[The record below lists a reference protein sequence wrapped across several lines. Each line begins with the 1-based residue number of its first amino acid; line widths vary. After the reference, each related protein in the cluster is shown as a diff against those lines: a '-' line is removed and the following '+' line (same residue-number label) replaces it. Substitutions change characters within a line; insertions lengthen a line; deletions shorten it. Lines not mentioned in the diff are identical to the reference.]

1 MSLTYGFYNSANGD
15 RKYDAED
22 FNSLFDGILE
32 DGVFSNVGELF
43 AVESMV
49 VGNMVA
55 IHTGK
60 AWFDKTWTTNDT
72 PFPIDCGNPELTLN
86 RIDAVV
92 LEINKSPASRE
103 NAFKVVKG
111 APSNTPKKPIL
122 TKNDTI
128 TQYPLAYITRRF
140 GASYINQVDIE
151 NAVGTKET
159 PFATGIMQT
168 ADIGVLLEQWNASFL
183 AWFETVKGQLSGD
196 VAGNLQLQIDE
207 LEENIDKKLID
218 TYKVGEKIS
227 FYNNREYD
235 SWGGS
240 GDFSIDLE
248 KIGLDPDKYIENKAQ
263 MLMLSEY
270 PDFKQYLINN
280 GVSTKNFSRAKESAQ
295 KGVFAGDRFIIIKP
309 DGFYYSFDGI
319 SFIRQPSD
327 IEIQVSDL
335 KTQNDTLYEK
345 SCIFYVCGNTCYFS
359 IDKGRTVTEHTYYP
373 DDISEVAVVFANDQ
387 WYIITKGLTHVAS
400 TDAFGR
406 PTSWT
411 HTPNGIAAQIRSA
424 CYGQEHFVVVGTD
437 NIIRKSRDCYSFEA
451 VPAISAEYISYGHG
465 LFFIIHTPESAGVIP
480 YIDRPA
486 YSEVKSMNYSTN
498 VRAEFSKFSKKGN
511 FFYFHYFEIS
521 SSADDGNIVIFDLNT
536 GDVLDLQYSTNAS
549 EDGTSFMTDDG
560 DRILFN
566 NGDDTFIY
574 GDFFDIRVADED
586 YNTHIKIK
594 E

>member
-1 MSLTYGFYNSANGD
+1 MSLTYGFYNSTNGD

-49 VGNMVA
+49 AGNMVV
-55 IHTGK
+55 IRTGK
-60 AWFDKTWTTNDT
+60 AWFDKTWTTNGT

-103 NAFKVVKG
+103 NTFKVVKG
-111 APSNTPKKPIL
+111 TPSNTPKKPIL
-122 TKNDTI
+122 TKNDTV
-128 TQYPLAYITRRF
+128 TQYPLAYITRYF
-140 GASYINQVDIE
+140 GASYINPVDIE

-196 VAGNLQLQIDE
+196 VAGKLQLQIDE

-227 FYNNREYD
+227 FYNNRVYD

-248 KIGLDPDKYIENKAQ
+248 KIGLDPSKYIENKAQ
-263 MLMLSEY
+263 TLTLSEY

-280 GVSTKNFSRAKESAQ
+280 GVVTKNFSRASKSAS
-295 KGVFAGDRFIIIKP
+295 KGVFAEDRFITIKP
-309 DGFYYSFDGI
+309 DGFYYSFDGVL
-319 SFIRQPSD
+319 FIRQPSGIK
-327 IEIQVSDL
+327 IEVTDL

-345 SCIFYVCGNTCYFS
+345 SCIFYVCRNICYYS
-359 IDKGRTVTEHTYYP
+359 VDKGKTVTAYTYS
-373 DDISEVAVVFANDQ
+373 DIASDYVAVVFVNDK
-387 WYIITKGLTHVAS
+387 WYIVTNGYTYIAD
-400 TDAFGR
+400 TDALGR
-406 PTSWT
+406 PTSWRT
-411 HTPNGIAAQIRSA
+411 APNNLSAGVRCA
-424 CYGQEHFVVVGTD
+424 CYGQNYFVVATSD
-437 NIIRKSRDCYSFEA
+437 NTVRKSVDCLSFST
-451 VPAISAEYISYGHG
+451 VPSFTASYISYGAG
-465 LFFIIHTPESAGVIP
+465 RFFVIKTSESAG
-480 YIDRPA
+480 YILNINSPK
-486 YSEVKSMNYSTN
+486 YVEVKNMNYATN
-498 VRAEFSKFSKKGN
+498 VRAELSKFSKKGN
-511 FFYFHYFEIS
+511 FFYFHYFQIPS
-521 SSADDGNIVIFDLNT
+521 SDDDGHIVIYYPNT
-536 GDVLDLQYSTNAS
+536 GDIQDRMYSTNAS
-549 EDGTSFMTDDG
+549 EDGASFMTDDG

-566 NGDDTFIY
+566 SGTGVFVY
-574 GDFFDIRVADED
+574 GDFFNIRVADED